1 MILNLRLLFLCTN
14 TERMTFFKF
23 LLTKTFLKQ
32 LGLAVIALVVLSFIV
47 LWWLK
52 FTTNHGQEIEV
63 PSLAKMTLIEAED
76 ALDDVDLR
84 LEVLDS
90 ASYNPNFPYRTV
102 IEQIPKA
109 GKFVKEDRKI
119 YIYIN
124 RSGYPMIEIPEV
136 VGKTKRQA
144 EPTLKSVGFVVGK
157 VTYRKYIAKDE
168 VLELRH
174 KEKKIEAGDK
184 LQKTSVID
192 LVLGDGKGGLN
203 RNAVEAASQE
213 LDVNESEKEG
223 DGGN

>member
-32 LGLAVIALVVLSFIV
+32 LGFAVIALVVLSFIV

-144 EPTLKSVGFVVGK
+144 EPTLKSIGFVVGK

-174 KEKKIEAGDK
+174 KGKKIEAGDK

-192 LVLGDGKGGLN
+192 LVLGDGNGGLN

-213 LDVNESEKEG
+213 LDVNESEKED

>member
-1 MILNLRLLFLCTN
+1 
-14 TERMTFFKF
+14 MTFFKF
-23 LLTKTFLKQ
+23 LFTKAFLKQ
-32 LGLAVIALVVLSFIV
+32 LGLAVIGLIVLSFIV

-63 PSLAKMTLIEAED
+63 PDLSKMSFEQAED
-76 ALDDVDLR
+76 ALDDVNLK

-90 ASYNPNFPYRTV
+90 ASYNPTFPYRTV

-119 YIYIN
+119 YIYMN

-136 VGKTKRQA
+136 VGKTRRQA
-144 EPTLKSVGFVVGK
+144 EPTLKSIGFAVGE

-174 KEKKIEAGDK
+174 KGIKIEAGDK

-192 LVLGDGKGGLN
+192 LVLGDGNGGLN
-203 RNAVEAASQE
+203 RNAVEEASQE
-213 LDVNESEKEG
+213 LDVNESEKENN
-223 DGGN
+223 GGN